1 MCNALIFLRGA
12 YELYVVAAAAAGF
25 TPLRLVE
32 LGNCYL
38 STALD
43 GAFIP
48 SDHYGVAHLHAAT
61 GKPRSSAD
69 ADLERR
75 NLRHSCE
82 CMVQYLD
89 GQEAFGF
96 PITATTVPQPKEFSA
111 FCEVDEQGIS
121 DYLEDSGGCGCTTGC
136 SLASRCRGCVGQNRP
151 CTWRCKCKGQ
161 CFNRIQPPLPENWDA
176 IKDLPLAQIVMQLTP
191 RDIEF
196 FTSKHGR
203 FQHYYTQFALC
214 PEDEA
219 ASCWYCSR
227 FGARRLPTEMRGKFL
242 PLGTVPNAA
251 GDDWKRLPERWAD
264 VQNGAACAKAYFTDD
279 SLPSNILAKAY
290 RAAPTASPTAD
301 TVARLAKLAQLADDD
316 IRAIFK
322 QTHAKA
328 EARAAQDDSDS
339 DDDDDAGCG
348 EGGGSH
354 APNKRPRAETSAAR
368 AVRPV
373 PPLVEGELKGRK
385 VMIPRATWPD
395 EECNELGGQGW
406 RASVTKVSRGIANIK
421 AAGYTYHFGV
431 PEVLT
436 WRPLR

>member
-1 MCNALIFLRGA
+1 MCNAIVFLRGT

-48 SDHYGVAHLHAAT
+48 SDHFGVARLHAAT
-61 GKPRSSAD
+61 GKPRTAAD

-75 NLRHSCE
+75 NLQHSCE
-82 CMVQYLD
+82 DMVGYLD

-96 PITATTVPQPKEFSA
+96 RITATTVPEPGAFSA
-111 FCEVDEQGIS
+111 FCEVDEKGIS
-121 DYLEDSGGCGCTTGC
+121 EYLESSGGCGCATGC
-136 SLASRCRGCVGQNRP
+136 VVSRCRSCAGQNRP
-151 CTWRCKCKGQ
+151 CTWRCKCKGR
-161 CFNRIQPPLPENWDA
+161 CSNNTRSPLPERWNE
-176 IKDLPLAQIVMQLTP
+176 IKTLPLAQIVMRLTP

-196 FTSKHGR
+196 FAAKHGR
-203 FQHYYTQFALC
+203 FQHYFTQFALC

-227 FGARRLPTEMRGKFL
+227 FGARSLPTEMRGKFL

-264 VQNGAACAKAYFTDD
+264 VLSGAACAKAYATDD
-279 SLPSNILAKAY
+279 SLPSNILAQAY
-290 RAAPTASPTAD
+290 RAAPTASPPAA
-301 TVARLAKLAQLADDD
+301 TVARLAKLTLLADDD
-316 IRAIFK
+316 IRTIFK

-328 EARAAQDDSDS
+328 VAKAVVDHSSSS
-339 DDDDDAGCG
+339 DDDDDA
-348 EGGGSH
+348 ERGGAGPSH
-354 APNKRPRAETSAAR
+354 AAKRPREDATSR
-368 AVRPV
+368 APLPV
-373 PPLVEGELKGRK
+373 APLKAGELVGRK
-385 VMIPRATWPD
+385 VVIPCAQWAD
-395 EECNELGGQGW
+395 EDCDELDGEGW
-406 RASVTKVSRGIANIK
+406 RAVVNSESRGVAGIKIAGFI
-421 AAGYTYHFGV
+421 YHFPV
-431 PEVLT
+431 PDVLK